1 MAPTPTKHFPAESL
15 ETRLYGLVEKYK
27 EYVPRM
33 NDRNRLG
40 YNLYKFMTGE
50 GDPPLVI
57 VKNNKLVLQGIT
69 EEELAAKFEEDLKE
83 IKTAEA
89 NPAE

>member
-15 ETRLYGLVEKYK
+15 EAQLYGMVEKYK
-27 EYVPRM
+27 EQIPRM

-50 GDPPLVI
+50 GDSPLVI
-57 VKNNKLVLQGIT
+57 VKNNKLVLKGIT
-69 EEELAAKFEEDLKE
+69 EEELAAKFEEDLKN
-83 IKTAEA
+83 IKSAEA
-89 NPAE
+89 KNEE